1 MEVEKF
7 MYQGRELTEEEIEW
21 EINRQERNA
30 YLPHESQE
38 WENWGIEGAQSFT
51 NLIAKA
57 ADLETNAPNQN
68 LTIQKALHIIFVT
81 IERQQLE
88 YCINSNNY
96 YVFFSRSEALKLLD
110 FEVLQGELIRANT
123 YKEAIKRDPAFNAY
137 TAEKLKQGF
146 DAKGNLT
153 DNSPFKQDFMQ
164 AFHALQAH
172 AQYAATTE
180 YIAIIQK
187 VIESIPDANKEKECP
202 IIWERLKEEWRQ
214 VQERLSYPMKIP
226 LPKITIPKTHT
237 SPNTRVSNELDN
249 LLNEGAFDLRVGEKR
264 KRNELTA
271 YVAVNLVPGESVHLF
286 TRDFT
291 EYDRQV
297 YDAVVSLWMYG
308 HEHHIITPATI
319 FKAMTGANVN
329 PSQKQKEAVIRS
341 IEKMRRI
348 FAEIDA
354 TDEVKAYLKRK
365 GIEPTEKI
373 SLKWND
379 TILSLR
385 GVKMAKGKEIIEGY
399 IINNEPLL
407 LSYAKA
413 TNKLLTSPIDL
424 LDIRDVDKKGKIL
437 DTSLSN
443 TQSRIAIKGYLWR
456 RIMIMKHDQKTK
468 NPHQSKVIRFNDLFT
483 KTELQNEDRVTMRR
497 NRDYVFQVLA
507 FWKASGFIKDYRKN
521 IGNNKVIESVEIKL

>member
-1 MEVEKF
+1 MKQEEF
-7 MYQGRELTEEEIEW
+7 EYEPTEEEIE
-21 EINRQERNA
+21 RQEQREH
-30 YLPHESQE
+30 LPHESLE
-38 WENWGIEGAQSFT
+38 WEKWGAKGAQSPA
-51 NLIAKA
+51 NLIAIA
-57 ADLETNAPNQN
+57 TELATNAI
-68 LTIQKALHIIFVT
+68 TIQESINIIFAT
-81 IERQQLE
+81 IERQQLKH
-88 YCINSNNY
+88 YIDSNDCHI
-96 YVFFSRSEALKLLD
+96 FFGQRPTD
-110 FEVLQGELIRANT
+110 FELLQNELATANQ
-123 YKEAIKRDPAFNAY
+123 YRKSIERSAAFNAY
-137 TAEKLKQGF
+137 TSEELKQGF
-146 DAKGNLT
+146 DTKGNLT
-153 DNSPFKQDFMQ
+153 EDSPFQQDFMQ

-172 AQYAATTE
+172 AEYAATEE
-180 YIAIIQK
+180 YIAIIREVTQ
-187 VIESIPDANKEKECP
+187 SISEADKKKIECP
-202 IIWERLKEEWRQ
+202 IIWERLKKEWEQ
-214 VQERLSYPMKIP
+214 AKEQISYPMKIP
-226 LPKITIPKTHT
+226 LPKIIIPKTHT
-237 SPNTRVSNELDN
+237 SPNTRVSNELDS
-249 LLNEGAFDLRVGEKR
+249 LLNEGAFDLRVGAKR

-271 YVAVNLVPGESVHLF
+271 YVAVNFVPGESVHLF
-286 TRDFT
+286 TQNFT

-297 YDAVVSLWMYG
+297 HDAIVSLWMYG
-308 HEHHIITPATI
+308 NESHVITPATV
-319 FKAMTGANVN
+319 FKAMTGTKIN
-329 PSQKQKEAVIRS
+329 PKPQQKKAVIQS

-365 GIEPTEKI
+365 GIKPTEKI

-521 IGNNKVIESVEIKL
+521 IGNNKVIESVKIKL